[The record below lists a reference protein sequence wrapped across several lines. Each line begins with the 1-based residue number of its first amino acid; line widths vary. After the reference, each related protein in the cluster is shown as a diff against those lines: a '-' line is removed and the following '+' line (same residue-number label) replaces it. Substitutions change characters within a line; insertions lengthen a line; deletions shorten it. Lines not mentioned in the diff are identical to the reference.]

1 MSKDKM
7 PTELDDYRQ
16 IWHAMTAQCQ
26 RPCGAQWTGVAPT
39 SAIENDVGLECPVC
53 HEMSGSVL
61 TWDTEPRRLKD
72 AHIEAS
78 LVDDG
83 EP

>member
-1 MSKDKM
+1 MKDKM
-7 PTELDDYRQ
+7 PTELDDYRP
-16 IWHAMTAQCQ
+16 IWHAMTAQCALT
-26 RPCGAQWTGVAPT
+26 CGAQWAGVAHT

-53 HEMSGSVL
+53 RRMTGSVL
-61 TWDTEPRRLKD
+61 TWDREPRTLRD